1 MSRYVALIDGERG
14 AYGVAFPDCPGC
26 TAMGE
31 TIDEALHNAAE
42 ALSEWVADES
52 AAGRGAPAP
61 RSADELRAD
70 PEVVEAIRE
79 GAAMAVVPLVLETGR
94 ATRANVSIDAG
105 LLAAIDEAAARAGIT
120 RSAYLASAAR
130 ERLVAGE

>member
-14 AYGVAFPDCPGC
+14 AYGVVFPDCPGC

-52 AAGRGAPAP
+52 AAGRDAPIPRGA
-61 RSADELRAD
+61 DDLRED
-70 PEVVEAIRE
+70 TEVVEAIRE
-79 GAAMAVVPLVLETGR
+79 GAAMAMVALVLETGR

-130 ERLVAGE
+130 ERLVSGE